1 MPGHSNY
8 KKYRLLPLIGVG
20 TLILVALVLISL
32 LIWTVAAYGGQKD
45 PAQSGATA
53 AVIYLGAVFISCL
66 AMTLLIRGGTV
77 IPSAILGVLAAVIS
91 ILLAPEPAPFGKIL
105 LKVVITLAVAAA
117 GFAVGKLIS
126 GPQLPGPAPRRPS
139 DRKSDRKE
147 DLSSWDVSTSINE
160 PGK

>member
-1 MPGHSNY
+1 MPGRSNY

-20 TLILVALVLISL
+20 ALILVALVAVSL
-32 LIWTVAAYGGQKD
+32 LIWTLAAFGGQRD

-53 AVIYLGAVFISCL
+53 AVIYLCAVFISCL

-77 IPSAILGVLAAVIS
+77 IPSAALGALAAICS

-105 LKVVITLAVAAA
+105 LKIVLTLAVAVA
-117 GFAVGKLIS
+117 GFAVGKL
-126 GPQLPGPAPRRPS
+126 
-139 DRKSDRKE
+139 
-147 DLSSWDVSTSINE
+147 LSSGTSQPGQKQQPPAKKGDMLSTWEEGSSISE

>member
-77 IPSAILGVLAAVIS
+77 IPSAALGALAAICS
-91 ILLAPEPAPFGKIL
+91 ILLAPEPAPFGRIL
-105 LKVVITLAVAAA
+105 LKIVLTVEVAVA
-117 GFAVGKLIS
+117 GFAAGKL
-126 GPQLPGPAPRRPS
+126 
-139 DRKSDRKE
+139 
-147 DLSSWDVSTSINE
+147 LSSGTSQPGQRKQQPEKKGDTLSTWEEGSSISE

>member
-1 MPGHSNY
+1 MPGRSNY

-20 TLILVALVLISL
+20 ALILVALVAVSL
-32 LIWTVAAYGGQKD
+32 LIWTLAAFGGQRD

-53 AVIYLGAVFISCL
+53 AVIYLCAVFISCL

-77 IPSAILGVLAAVIS
+77 IPSAALGALAAICS

-105 LKVVITLAVAAA
+105 LKIVLTLAVAVVGFAA
-117 GFAVGKLIS
+117 GKL
-126 GPQLPGPAPRRPS
+126 
-139 DRKSDRKE
+139 
-147 DLSSWDVSTSINE
+147 LSSGTSQPGQRKQQPEKKGDTLSTWEEGSSISE